1 MYSDSS
7 HLFQHVI
14 SNIFDEP
21 VKRFAL
27 KAFFQLELRRD
38 VSHSR
43 VLCGWLP
50 FEKQLTLILE
60 SLAPCVEELL
70 VLLVHPHLDDPLVVD
85 RDYRT
90 LRLLRQLTCFRY
102 CEGLIVI
109 SLGVTKVVRHESSI
123 HVAHS

>member
-1 MYSDSS
+1 MYSDCN
-7 HLFQHVI
+7 HLFHHVI
-14 SNIFDEP
+14 GNIFDEP

-27 KAFFQLELRRD
+27 KAFLQLELRRD

-70 VLLVHPHLDDPLVVD
+70 VLLVHPDLDDPLVVD
-85 RDYRT
+85 GDYWT
-90 LRLLRQLTCFRY
+90 LCLLCQ
-102 CEGLIVI
+102 I
-109 SLGVTKVVRHESSI
+109 S
-123 HVAHS
+123 